1 MTYIFLPYS
10 AMRLPPLNSL
20 KAFEVAARRGG
31 FVAAAEEL
39 NVTPAAVSHQVKTL
53 ESFLDIQL
61 FRRLPRGLELTES
74 GRELLP
80 ELSRGFDHFARAL
93 GSLTAGELTGK
104 LTVSVLSSFAT
115 LWLVPRLESFLQTYP
130 EIQLRV
136 LASNQPAGLDEGNVD
151 ILISFALGN
160 YPGFRCE
167 LLMRDSIFP
176 VCAPSLINN
185 LPLRRYQDLEQHTLL
200 HDIDVGFDEPTMTW
214 KRWFRDAGLGS
225 VVASRNVEF
234 ENSILLTEAAV
245 RGQGVA
251 LGRLSLV
258 RDHLATGR
266 LIRPL
271 KTSRPAD
278 YAYYTVTTQA
288 VAEHPR
294 VQTFLAWLEA
304 QVENDAIGDTLDF

>member
-1 MTYIFLPYS
+1 
-10 AMRLPPLNSL
+10 MRLPPLKSL

-31 FVAAAEEL
+31 FVAAADEL

-53 ESFLDIQL
+53 ESYLEIEL
-61 FRRLPRGLELTES
+61 FRRLPKGLELTES

-80 ELSRGFDHFARAL
+80 ELSKGFDHFARAL

-104 LTVSVLSSFAT
+104 LNISVLPSFAT

-136 LASNQPAGLDEGNVD
+136 LTSTKIELIDSGAAD
-151 ILISFALGN
+151 ILIPYGMGN
-160 YPGFRCE
+160 FPGYSTT
-167 LLMRDSIFP
+167 LLMGDSIFP
-176 VCAPSLINN
+176 VCAPSLLNN
-185 LPLRRYQDLEQHTLL
+185 MPVRRYKDLEQHTLL
-200 HDIDVGFDEPTMTW
+200 HDIDVGVDEQNMTW
-214 KRWFRDAGLGS
+214 RRWFRDAGLGS

-251 LGRLSLV
+251 LGRMSLV

-266 LIRPL
+266 LVRPL
-271 KTSRPAD
+271 KTARPAD
-278 YAYYTVTTQA
+278 YAYYSVTTPA
-288 VAEHPR
+288 AAEHPR
-294 VQTFLAWLEA
+294 VQTFLSWLNA
-304 QVENDAIGDTLDF
+304 QIENDTVEDDVNY

>member
-1 MTYIFLPYS
+1 
-10 AMRLPPLNSL
+10 MRLPPLNSL

-53 ESFLDIQL
+53 EAYLDIEL

-104 LTVSVLSSFAT
+104 LTVSVLHSFAM
-115 LWLVPRLESFLQTYP
+115 LWFVPRLESFLQTYP

-136 LASNQPAGLDEGNVD
+136 LASNRPHGLEDGTADVLVAYSLGSYAGLN
-151 ILISFALGN
+151 SK
-160 YPGFRCE
+160 
-167 LLMRDSIFP
+167 LLMRDAIFP
-176 VCAPSLINN
+176 VCAPSLVNN
-185 LPLRRYQDLEQHTLL
+185 LPLRRYKDLEQHTLL

-214 KRWFRDAGLGS
+214 KRWLRDAGLGN
-225 VVASRNVEF
+225 VNPSRNVEF
-234 ENSILLTEAAV
+234 ENSLLLTEAAV

-271 KTSRPAD
+271 PTARPGD
-278 YAYYTVTTQA
+278 YAYYTVTTLSA
-288 VAEHPR
+288 AKHPR
-294 VQTFLAWLEA
+294 VQTFLSWLEA
-304 QVENDAIGDTLDF
+304 QVDSDTIEDTLDF